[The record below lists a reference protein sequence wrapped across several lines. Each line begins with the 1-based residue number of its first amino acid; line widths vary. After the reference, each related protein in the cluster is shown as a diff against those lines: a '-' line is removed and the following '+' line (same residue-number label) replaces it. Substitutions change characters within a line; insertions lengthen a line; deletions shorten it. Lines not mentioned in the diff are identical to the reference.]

1 MPAENLKKGGTHG
14 DGKGKEKDGTVRLI
28 RDNSFG
34 ALYFSWSQL
43 FRVSRRQLEDMSTL
57 IRRNGSFYYEFLLP
71 TLAYN
76 GDFTVRQFENYGYRF
91 EVSWGPA
98 ELYEQKYQH
107 DRRPDTFYHP
117 VKNLGI
123 VDFPDGR

>member
-28 RDNSFG
+28 RDNPFG

-43 FRVSRRQLEDMSTL
+43 FRVSRRLLEALSAF
-57 IRRNGSFYYEFLLP
+57 IRRNSSFYYEFLLP

-76 GDFTVRQFENYGYRF
+76 GGFTVRQFENYGYRF
-91 EVSWGPA
+91 EVSWGLRSCTNRSTCTTA
-98 ELYEQKYQH
+98 
-107 DRRPDTFYHP
+107 DRTRSTIPSRI
-117 VKNLGI
+117 LG
-123 VDFPDGR
+123 

>member
-1 MPAENLKKGGTHG
+1 M
-14 DGKGKEKDGTVRLI
+14 RLI
-28 RDNSFG
+28 RDNPFG

-43 FRVSRRQLEDMSTL
+43 FRVSRRYLKALSAF

-98 ELYEQKYQH
+98 ELYEQKYLH

-117 VKNLGI
+117 VKDLGI
-123 VDFPDGR
+123 VGFPGGDR

>member
-1 MPAENLKKGGTHG
+1 MQEEDWPWLE
-14 DGKGKEKDGTVRLI
+14 
-28 RDNSFG
+28 
-34 ALYFSWSQL
+34 
-43 FRVSRRQLEDMSTL
+43 FRVSRRLLAALSAF

-98 ELYEQKYQH
+98 ELYEQKYLH

-123 VDFPDGR
+123 VDFLAGDR